1 MTDIERPN
9 KAIKQEGIPLESFKF
24 SEVEWKPESQE
35 GDVEIFLA
43 SGVININ
50 DERIPYKG
58 KQHQMIVEN
67 RLLKQQFDFVFSHS
81 TGDFMFHVLLDNE
94 EDPELEISKDHAILR
109 NSVRKKDGCVIKG
122 DDFYPKIAEFLQ
134 HLTNENNRPAYDL
147 VERNPNAAL
156 PGGRQMTPEE
166 WDRKFRPLLT
176 AAGYEEM
183 EEGKWKKEYKPDY
196 EKS

>member
-67 RLLKQQFDFVFSHS
+67 RL
-81 TGDFMFHVLLDNE
+81 
-94 EDPELEISKDHAILR
+94 
-109 NSVRKKDGCVIKG
+109 
-122 DDFYPKIAEFLQ
+122 
-134 HLTNENNRPAYDL
+134 
-147 VERNPNAAL
+147 
-156 PGGRQMTPEE
+156 
-166 WDRKFRPLLT
+166 
-176 AAGYEEM
+176 
-183 EEGKWKKEYKPDY
+183 
-196 EKS
+196 